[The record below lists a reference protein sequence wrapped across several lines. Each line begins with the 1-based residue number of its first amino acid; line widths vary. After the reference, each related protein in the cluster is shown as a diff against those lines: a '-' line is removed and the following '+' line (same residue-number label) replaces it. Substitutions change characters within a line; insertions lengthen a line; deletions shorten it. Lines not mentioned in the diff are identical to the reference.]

1 MCPTGMEQETRG
13 VHHCTVCTIAS
24 TTVVRCTGYHV
35 RLRARCGNNRTWQ
48 TALRQSE
55 RAMTQAESIMPGRAR
70 RSRQKRPCW
79 QRGVHNI
86 CYGLTHTHP
95 TARDSDCS
103 LARG

>member
-79 QRGVHNI
+79 QRGVHHTKKI
-86 CYGLTHTHP
+86 GILLTQWG
-95 TARDSDCS
+95 DQ
-103 LARG
+103 